1 MSAARLLVARLS
13 VVRRHMSRMRTVPLV
28 VSAALAAAF
37 AAALSV
43 GACSSAMRIQR
54 APGLG
59 KNPFHRVVVAVGIDE
74 LPLRQLAEDSFA
86 VERVT
91 EADIIPSVQL
101 MKAGRGY
108 EPDELSRELTRAGAD
123 AVAIIAVSGAGMTNI
138 ELQPLGIQSS
148 CVSRSGSICR
158 RPAPMLA
165 SKGEP
170 HSWASFRVD
179 VYAMATAQ
187 LMWTAEV
194 RTNGI
199 KDEQMPQILRRL
211 AHDVVQAWQK
221 DGVVSK
227 PAVR

>member
-1 MSAARLLVARLS
+1 
-13 VVRRHMSRMRTVPLV
+13 MRTVRMLTARMRIVPLV
-28 VSAALAAAF
+28 IAATL
-37 AAALSV
+37 L
-43 GACSSAMRIQR
+43 GGCSSAMRIQR

-59 KNPFHRVVVAVGIDE
+59 KNPYRRVVVAVGIDD
-74 LPLRQLAEDSFA
+74 LPLRQLTEDAFA
-86 VERVT
+86 VERAT
-91 EADIIPSVQL
+91 EADIVPSVQL

-138 ELQPLGIQSS
+138 ELQPLGIQGS
-148 CVSRSGSICR
+148 CVSRAGPVCR
-158 RPAPMLA
+158 KPLPMLA
-165 SKGEP
+165 TKGEP
-170 HSWASFRVD
+170 RPWASFRVD

-187 LMWTAEV
+187 LVWTAEV
-194 RTNGI
+194 RTNGL

-227 PAVR
+227 PTPRSPQQLPGT

>member
-1 MSAARLLVARLS
+1 MAR
-13 VVRRHMSRMRTVPLV
+13 VRIRPLV
-28 VSAALAAAF
+28 VAATLF
-37 AAALSV
+37 AS
-43 GACSSAMRIQR
+43 GCSSAMRVQR

-59 KNPFHRVVVAVGIDE
+59 KNPYHRVVVAVGIDE
-74 LPLRQLAEDSFA
+74 LPLRQLTEDAFA
-86 VERVT
+86 VERVN

-101 MKAGRGY
+101 MIVGRGY

-123 AVAIIAVSGAGMTNI
+123 AVAIIAVSGFGMTNI
-138 ELQPLGIQSS
+138 EMQPLGIQST
-148 CVSRSGSICR
+148 CVARAGPTCR
-158 RPAPMLA
+158 QPRPVLA
-165 SKGEP
+165 TKGEP
-170 HSWASFRVD
+170 HPWASFRVD

-227 PAVR
+227 PAAR